1 MSGQRAS
8 LGVVKALLLENIHP
22 DAHPVLAAAGIEVAT
37 HTGALGEDELIEA
50 LVGVDLLGLRS
61 TTNLTRRVLESTDR
75 LQAVG
80 AFCIGTNQIDLAA
93 AAERGVA
100 AFNAPFSNTR
110 SVVELVIGEIIALAR
125 RLPEK
130 TERMHA
136 GVWDKSAKGSHEIRR
151 RTLGI
156 VGYGNIGSQLSVV
169 AEALGMRTVYYDTAD
184 RLAMGNATKVETLD
198 ELLAEA
204 DVVSLHVDGRPG
216 NAGIFGDEQF
226 RRMKPRS
233 LFINAARGMVV
244 DTEALRDH
252 IVSGHI
258 AGAALDVFPI
268 EPKKQGEPFES
279 VLRGLDNVILTPHV
293 GGSTMEAQ
301 AEIGGFVARKLTDFV
316 TSGGTQLSVN
326 LPEVNL
332 APLDGKHRVA
342 LLHRNEPGVL
352 AELNRVLLEE
362 HDNVFAQDLSTRG
375 ELGYVVS
382 DISEPLRPS
391 AAERLRA
398 LPQALWLRTHA

>member
-1 MSGQRAS
+1 M
-8 LGVVKALLLENIHP
+8 KALLLENIHP
-22 DAHPVLAAAGIEVAT
+22 DAHPVLAAAGIEVET

-184 RLAMGNATKVETLD
+184 RLAMGNATKVDTLD

-316 TSGGTQLSVN
+316 TNGGTQLSVN
-326 LPEVNL
+326 LPEVSL
-332 APLDGKHRVA
+332 SPLDGKHRVA